1 MAVFYGLYVENERL
15 AAAFDVIRFFSEPN
29 FFRRAHITVRGPYA
43 DDHLVDVDERL
54 LNKRYEIFVVEPG
67 GFFDGRQNTVF
78 LKCDIPGIEGIWDK
92 PDYGGQIT
100 PHLTFYDGRDRGFA
114 YYLLDELR
122 RHPWRFS
129 CQSTCLTKIKTK
141 LNPEE
146 LERFESHQNLYDEIL
161 NRKIDYRRV
170 RVLPGRQRL
179 VYIGYVLQFIHDHFP
194 NNSAEIGLEMNS
206 RRVDG

>member
-43 DDHLVDVDERL
+43 DDRMIGIDKTLQK
-54 LNKRYEIFVVEPG
+54 KRYEIFFVEPG
-67 GFFDGRQNTVF
+67 AFFDGRQNTVY
-78 LKCDIPGIEGIWDK
+78 LKCDIPGIEEVWDK

-114 YYLLDELR
+114 YYLLDELKQQ
-122 RHPWRFS
+122 PWRFS
-129 CQSTCLTKIKTK
+129 CQSTYLTKIKAK
-141 LNPEE
+141 ANAEE

-170 RVLPGRQRL
+170 RALEGRQRRI
-179 VYIGYVLQFIHDHFP
+179 YIGYVLQFIHDHFS
-194 NNSAEIGLEMNS
+194 NNSAEVGFEMTS
-206 RRVDG
+206 RRLDR